1 MYYKLIQTP
10 VMEGL
15 YMTRSPELGMGVDW
29 LSAIR
34 HTDEVPA
41 PLEVELDPVFGTILP
56 DLLDDSL
63 LLMSDQMVEAIR
75 RAGVDNIDTYD
86 AVLIDRENSRRF
98 ENYKVVQIIGRIA
111 AADMGES
118 DVFDPENIG
127 HTVVQF
133 RKLVVDES
141 KITNALMF
149 RLHENIS
156 TILIHDRVKQELE
169 QLNLN
174 FVSIV
179 PPDENPAPVT
189 EKNYEY
195 YEAEQ

>member
-1 MYYKLIQTP
+1 MYYKLMQTP
-10 VMEGL
+10 VLDGL
-15 YMTRSPELGMGVDW
+15 YMTHSPQLGMGVDW

-34 HTDEVPA
+34 HTGEVPV
-41 PLEVELDPVFGTILP
+41 PLEINLDPTFGTTLP
-56 DLLDDSL
+56 DFLDDSL

-75 RAGVDNIDTYD
+75 RAGVDNIDTYK
-86 AVLIDRENSRRF
+86 AVLIDQENDKRF
-98 ENYKVVQIIGRIA
+98 ENYNAVQIIGRIA
-111 AADMGES
+111 AADLGES

-127 HTVVQF
+127 HTLVQF

-156 TILIHDRVKQELE
+156 TILIHDRVKDELE
-169 QLNLN
+169 KLDLN

-189 EKNYEY
+189 EKTYEY
-195 YEAEQ
+195 YEAEH